1 MTAELLYDFKNRC
14 PTPAAENV
22 SQRYREILVDE
33 YQDVNE
39 VQELIFGAV
48 SREGRNIFMVG
59 DVKQS
64 IYRFRMADPM
74 IFLKKYDTYGD
85 YGTGEENAPK
95 KVILPMNFR
104 SDRDILEA
112 GKLHI

>member
-14 PTPAAENV
+14 PTLAAENV

-74 IFLKKYDTYGD
+74 IFLKKYDTSVSYTHLDVYKRQIPQHNG
-85 YGTGEENAPK
+85 
-95 KVILPMNFR
+95 FC
-104 SDRDILEA
+104 DIQVF
-112 GKLHI
+112 